1 MVVKGYIYAIVCNI
15 TGETYYGCTG
25 SKIKR
30 RLYEHENAAKHDR
43 GCCSKQIINRG
54 NYTLHLVEE
63 CSYYDMHEIET
74 EYIQS
79 YECINIHKKLTGI
92 PLRT

>member
-1 MVVKGYIYAIVCNI
+1 MVKGYIYAIVCNI

-25 SKIKR
+25 NKIKR
-30 RLYEHENAAKHDR
+30 RLYKHESDARLDKR
-43 GCCSKQIINRG
+43 CCSKQIINRG

-63 CSYYDMHEIET
+63 CSWYDMHDIET
-74 EYIQS
+74 EYIQN
-79 YECINIHKKLTGI
+79 YECINIIKKTTGI